1 MGVYIGNRKVIEA
14 KGHAYGVVQTELEDG
29 KWQTWGMLEWL
40 DYEDKDVVKLF
51 QEGEE
56 KEAIDY
62 LISVGRI
69 DKDKKD
75 YWYHST
81 ELINYQNWLFIKW
94 ANDVKELLK

>member
-1 MGVYIGNRKVIEA
+1 MKEGNWE
-14 KGHAYGVVQTELEDG
+14 
-29 KWQTWGMLEWL
+29 TWGMIKWV
-40 DYEDKDVVKLF
+40 DYDKKDVVKLF

-81 ELINYQNWLFIKW
+81 ELINYQSWLFIKW